1 MARLQDNLPRR
12 RGGSGCGPANGPNRS
27 RTSDGVTIGAVP
39 RLQDNQTQV
48 PLKGGGGDGK
58 SPMIRLPGGNLPRS
72 HVHDRGGTDDSN
84 PRGEILVYN
93 TRINYDPTRID
104 ISEDRYLNPD
114 GQRS

>member
-1 MARLQDNLPRR
+1 MPRLQDNLPKR
-12 RGGSGCGPANGPNRS
+12 RGWPGVWSANGPNRS

-72 HVHDRGGTDDSN
+72 DFHDRGGTDYSN
-84 PRGEILVYN
+84 QGGNLYQN
-93 TRINYDPTRID
+93 
-104 ISEDRYLNPD
+104 
-114 GQRS
+114 